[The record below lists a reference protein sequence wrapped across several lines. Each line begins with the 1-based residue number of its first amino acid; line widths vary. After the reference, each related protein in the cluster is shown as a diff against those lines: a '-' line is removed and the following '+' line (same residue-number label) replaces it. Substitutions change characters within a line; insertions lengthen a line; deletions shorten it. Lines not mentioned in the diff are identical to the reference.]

1 MTLAH
6 LLEGDGSQGGGQQL
20 PNPAIRLRPS
30 SGFPKSIF
38 EQHRPQGVCWGWQG
52 SGLPGTSAFLVQ
64 WVLRGI
70 RGPRAHAGPTPHS
83 GKTGVHQGSKADE

>member
-6 LLEGDGSQGGGQQL
+6 LLEGDGSQDRSQQL

-38 EQHRPQGVCWGWQG
+38 GQHRPQRVCWGRLRIRVARHL
-52 SGLPGTSAFLVQ
+52 SFPGAV
-64 WVLRGI
+64 
-70 RGPRAHAGPTPHS
+70 
-83 GKTGVHQGSKADE
+83 GVKRD